1 MGARDI
7 WTSPVNFFAG
17 IDVQTTRYTKSIK
30 QPRKDCQRA
39 LFVREFITSE
49 LAPTVYQH
57 QRQKMAEVKHK

>member
-7 WTSPVNFFAG
+7 WTSPINFFAC

-57 QRQKMAEVKHK
+57 ERQKLAEVRHK